1 MSNPFWDERYR
12 GDDYAYGVEPND
24 FLHAEVG
31 LIPKGPVLCLA
42 EGEGRNA
49 VFLAS
54 LGYQVTAVDF
64 STEGLRKAE
73 RLATNRGVALTLI
86 EADLATFELGEDAWS
101 GIVSIF
107 AHTPAPVRQRVHA
120 AVPRA
125 LHAGG
130 AFVLEAY
137 RPEQIA
143 LGTGGPKDATMT
155 PTLAALRTELAG
167 IDLVIARDV
176 DREIHEGQ
184 FHGGPSATVQLVAIR
199 R

>member
-12 GDDYAYGVEPND
+12 GDDYAYGIEPND
-24 FLHAEVG
+24 FLRAEAG
-31 LIPKGPVLCLA
+31 RIPKGRVLCLA

-73 RLATNRGVALTLI
+73 RLATSRGVELTPI
-86 EADLATFELGEDAWS
+86 EVDLSTFELGEDAWS

-125 LHAGG
+125 LHTGG
-130 AFVLEAY
+130 TLLLEAY
-137 RPEQIA
+137 RPEQIM
-143 LGTGGPKDATMT
+143 LGTGGREDATMT

-167 IDLVIARDV
+167 LDLVIARDV
-176 DREIHEGQ
+176 DCSTRSSRSRDLAD
-184 FHGGPSATVQLVAIR
+184 GG
-199 R
+199 